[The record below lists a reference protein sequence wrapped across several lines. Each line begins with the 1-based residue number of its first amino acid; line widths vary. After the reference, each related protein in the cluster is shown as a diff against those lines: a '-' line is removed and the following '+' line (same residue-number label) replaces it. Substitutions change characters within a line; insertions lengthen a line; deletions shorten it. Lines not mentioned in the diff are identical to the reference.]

1 LGILN
6 GMAAAALQGRAER
19 IRRTTQGTHDPFELR
34 VTACR
39 WSACPSPLRLCRAL
53 PADWE
58 GRFIADQLS
67 RASARTSA
75 NYHAACRARSRRDFI
90 NKLGMVVEESD
101 ESDESVFWLAFVG
114 RSALNETAEQKDLLA
129 EGREL
134 LAIFIQSAKTA
145 STNNNPQ

>member
-1 LGILN
+1 L
-6 GMAAAALQGRAER
+6 
-19 IRRTTQGTHDPFELR
+19 F
-34 VTACR
+34 
-39 WSACPSPLRLCRAL
+39 
-53 PADWE
+53 
-58 GRFIADQLS
+58 

-75 NYHAACRARSRRDFI
+75 NYHAACRARSRRDVN

-101 ESDESVFWLAFVG
+101 EAVFWLAFVG

-145 STNNNPQ
+145 SQNKST

>member
-1 LGILN
+1 VPN
-6 GMAAAALQGRAER
+6 EFAEQLKE
-19 IRRTTQGTHDPFELR
+19 RTMRFALR
-34 VTACR
+34 VMCF
-39 WSACPSPLRLCRAL
+39 CRAL
-53 PADWE
+53 PSDWE
-58 GRFIADQLS
+58 GRFIADQLF

-75 NYHAACRARSRRDFI
+75 NYHTACRARSRRDFI

-101 ESDESVFWLAFVG
+101 ESVFWLAFVG
-114 RSALNETAEQKDLLA
+114 RSALNETADQRDLLA

>member
-1 LGILN
+1 
-6 GMAAAALQGRAER
+6 MAAAAQQRAMSNELADQLKER
-19 IRRTTQGTHDPFELR
+19 TMRFALR
-34 VTACR
+34 VL
-39 WSACPSPLRLCRAL
+39 WLCRAL
-53 PADWE
+53 PTDWE
-58 GRFIADQLS
+58 GRFIADQLF

-101 ESDESVFWLAFVG
+101 ESVFWLIFVG
-114 RSALNETAEQKDLLA
+114 RSGMNETADQKDLLA

-145 STNNNPQ
+145 SNNNRQ

>member
-1 LGILN
+1 VAWRLHLSSAMPN
-6 GMAAAALQGRAER
+6 EFADQLKER
-19 IRRTTQGTHDPFELR
+19 TMRFALR
-34 VTACR
+34 VM
-39 WSACPSPLRLCRAL
+39 RLCRSL

-58 GRFIADQLS
+58 GRFVADQLF

-101 ESDESVFWLAFVG
+101 ESVFWLAFVG
-114 RSALNETAEQKDLLA
+114 RSALNETPDQSDLLA

-145 STNNNPQ
+145 SQNNRQ

>member
-1 LGILN
+1 LLIAIADLLGIFD
-6 GMAAAALQGRAER
+6 GMATALRSAMPNEIANELKER
-19 IRRTTQGTHDPFELR
+19 TMRFALR
-34 VTACR
+34 VM
-39 WSACPSPLRLCRAL
+39 RLCRAL

-58 GRFIADQLS
+58 GRFIADQLF

-101 ESDESVFWLAFVG
+101 ESVFWLAFVG

-129 EGREL
+129 RGREL

-145 STNNNPQ
+145 STNNHPQ